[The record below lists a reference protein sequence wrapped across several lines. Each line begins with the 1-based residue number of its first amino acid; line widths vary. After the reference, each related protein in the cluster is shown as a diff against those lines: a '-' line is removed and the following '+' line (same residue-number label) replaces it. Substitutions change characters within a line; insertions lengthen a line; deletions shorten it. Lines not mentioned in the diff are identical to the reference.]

1 MSHQNGESNQASTH
15 VVNGTHYIDNL
26 TVDVTMV
33 NGNSGG
39 VSPANDPH
47 ASATNLNMAQL
58 ISPKSPHSARFEL
71 PKREPSEKDVE
82 FEKIAEQVEGTF
94 NQGGGGGAM
103 DLDEQ
108 PPILTNEDKR
118 HQVDRQLSSQ
128 GYAFDGRAN
137 SVTTD
142 STTTGH
148 HDLIVSPR
156 SSLQKQ
162 RSESSGLGGYPLK
175 RKAQV
180 STLDVLFP
188 REGPTAVSLKKKSL
202 TSENNLLNID
212 ETAGLLINAAA
223 QSLPLSKPQFRE
235 ILKHTLID
243 KQLDDYQ
250 RIQITEQS
258 LDFTTGVDEDLQ
270 SASKK
275 LISAIK
281 IRERYETISQ
291 QSFPDTVAA
300 FIHHAHGSRATDKCL
315 DNVLQTF
322 VAHKLYSRNTPFRG
336 FDETKFEEGSGAP
349 GLDISSE
356 GLTKFPTVDPVA
368 GKPGVVAKMVD
379 GVFHLFSKI
388 THASQRD
395 LPNGAET
402 STQKS
407 SLSVEDDVELDYPYP
422 DRDTFVKDLNELLAI
437 TAHGP
442 TRSYCYQRLAFLESK
457 YKMHCLLNEVK
468 ELAAQRKVPHRDFYN
483 VRKVDTHIHAAG
495 SMNQKHLLRFM
506 KKKLRKY
513 PHDIVG
519 IEKEGPVTLE
529 EVFKKMN
536 LTSYHLSV
544 DLLDVH
550 ADRNTF
556 HRFDKFNAK
565 YNPIGES
572 KLREIFIKTN
582 NYMNGQ
588 YFAEILKEV
597 ISDLEDSK
605 YQYAEPRIS
614 IYGTDIKE
622 WELLAKFAL
631 SNNVFSPHI
640 KWLIQLPRVYDIF
653 RSKKLVKNFGELI
666 YNTFAPLF
674 EATLCPEKHPELYQ
688 FLLHVIGFD
697 SVDDESKNDAIRFCS
712 TNPTPENWTSDINPA
727 YSYYIYYIWSNMV
740 VLNALR
746 QELGLNTFVLRPH
759 SGEAGGIA
767 HLAVAFMA
775 AENISHGLLLRKSP
789 VLQYLYYLCQVGI
802 AMSPLSNNSL
812 FLNYHK
818 NPLPEYHARGLNVS
832 LSTDDPLQFHFT
844 REPLMEEYSIAAQVW
859 KLSTCD
865 MCELARNSVAMSG
878 FANARKAIWLGKNW
892 EDDGPGGN
900 DINQTNVPD
909 IRVCYRYESLVHE
922 LMLLIYFNHRPAHP
936 QTNENDT
943 ITVG

>member
-1 MSHQNGESNQASTH
+1 MATNEGDKQYQHNGVAEREERGGRVSHMNGTGGGG
-15 VVNGTHYIDNL
+15 GTHYVDNL
-26 TVDVTMV
+26 TVDVNIV
-33 NGNSGG
+33 NGSSGG
-39 VSPANDPH
+39 LSLSSGGLAMANSF
-47 ASATNLNMAQL
+47 SANQ
-58 ISPKSPHSARFEL
+58 IVSPKSPHSARFEL
-71 PKREPSEKDVE
+71 PKREPSEKDLE
-82 FEKIAEQVEGTF
+82 NEMIAEQVEGNFSTAMGMGM
-94 NQGGGGGAM
+94 GGSGGI

-108 PPILTNEDKR
+108 PPILTNEDKK

-128 GYAFDGRAN
+128 GRAN
-137 SVTTD
+137 SVAVDGSATTP
-142 STTTGH
+142 

-156 SSLQKQ
+156 SSFRKQ
-162 RSESSGLGGYPLK
+162 HSESESIDTIKHPVK

-188 REGPTAVSLKKKSL
+188 RESAAESDDIKKTSL
-202 TSENNLLNID
+202 
-212 ETAGLLINAAA
+212 ETAKSSLGLDSSGGLLINAAA
-223 QSLPLSKPQFRE
+223 KSLPLAKPQFRE

-243 KQLDDYQ
+243 KELDDYQ
-250 RIQITEQS
+250 RVQITEQS
-258 LDFTTGVDEDLQ
+258 LDFTSGVDEDLQ

-291 QSFPDTVAA
+291 QSFPNTVAA
-300 FIHHAHGSRATDKCL
+300 FIHNAHGSRATDKCL

-322 VAHKLYSRNTPFRG
+322 VAHKLYSRDTPFKG
-336 FDETKFEEGSGAP
+336 FDETKFEVAGAP
-349 GLDISSE
+349 LGDDVSSE
-356 GLTKFPTVDPVA
+356 GLSKFPTVEPVEPKA
-368 GKPGVVAKMVD
+368 GVFAKMVD
-379 GVFHLFSKI
+379 GVFHLFSK
-388 THASQRD
+388 T
-395 LPNGAET
+395 T
-402 STQKS
+402 
-407 SLSVEDDVELDYPYP
+407 VESDEATEVEVELDYPYP

-442 TRSYCYQRLAFLESK
+442 TRSYCYQRLTFLESK

-495 SMNQKHLLRFM
+495 SMTQKHLLRFM

-513 PHDIVG
+513 PDDIVG
-519 IEKEGPVTLE
+519 TESGKPVTLD

-544 DLLDVH
+544 DLLDCH

-582 NYMNGQ
+582 NNMNGQ

-614 IYGTDIKE
+614 IYGTDIDE
-622 WELLAKFAL
+622 WKLLAHFAI

-640 KWLIQLPRVYDIF
+640 KWLIQIPRVYDIF
-653 RSKKLVKNFGELI
+653 HIKGLVKNFGELVHNI
-666 YNTFAPLF
+666 FAPLF
-674 EATLCPEKHPELYQ
+674 DATLYPDKHPELYQ

-697 SVDDESKNDAIRFCS
+697 SVDDESKNDTIRFCS
-712 TNPTPENWTSDINPA
+712 TNPTPDNWTSDINPA
-727 YSYYIYYIWSNMV
+727 YSYYIYYLWSNMV

-746 QELGLNTFVLRPH
+746 TERGLNTFVLRPH

-789 VLQYLYYLCQVGI
+789 VLQYLYYLTQIGI

-818 NPLPEYHARGLNVS
+818 NPLPEFHARGLQVS

-865 MCELARNSVAMSG
+865 MCELARNSVVMSG
-878 FANARKAIWLGKNW
+878 FASARKAIWLGKNW
-892 EDDGPGGN
+892 KDDGPGGN
-900 DINQTNVPD
+900 DINQSNVPD

-922 LMLLIYFNHRPAHP
+922 LMLLIYFNHRPVRP
-936 QTNENDT
+936 EEQ
-943 ITVG
+943 